1 MQNRKSCLK
10 WMCYGAAFCAM
21 SVLAACDTVQF
32 GDDDAASATT
42 PVEIAKNR
50 NNDGSDDKGRQN
62 APEPVKDGNTQPG
75 NGGSNNNNADNSKS
89 RDNQGDSNRGTGDD
103 STGGGD
109 SNNKNTGKNNGGDNK
124 GGNNRDTGGS
134 DGKDRQDAP
143 EPVKND
149 DESKKDNEGEDGDRG
164 TGGGDDNG
172 QPGNGGSN
180 NDGSQD
186 APPPENDGNG
196 QPGNTGG
203 SNNNNADNSKSRDNQ
218 GDSNRGG
225 GSNDKDRQN
234 APEPVKDGNTQP
246 GNGGS
251 NNNNA
256 DNSKSRDN
264 QGDSNRGTGDDSTGG
279 GDSNNKN
286 TGKNN
291 GGDNKGGNTRDT
303 GGSDGK
309 DRQDAPEPVKNDDES
324 KKDNE
329 GEGGDR
335 GTGGGDDNGQPG
347 NGGSNNDGSQDA
359 PEPVKDDDESKKG
372 NQGEDGD
379 RGTGG
384 GDDNGQPGNTD
395 GNGNSGGS
403 DDDDQTGNTDGNGN
417 SGGSDDDDQ
426 TGNTDGNGN
435 TGGSD
440 DDDQTGN
447 TDGNGNTGGSD
458 DDDQTGNTDGNTGT
472 DETDA
477 TRKSSEP
484 KKNAA
489 QSTPERE
496 KTFWKSTEKYA
507 KEYDESGVFAGSNA
521 ANGLPTGKIGGDGV
535 VVGVID
541 TGIDF
546 NHPELKGAEAAKH
559 PKPSILDQ
567 IHGTGVA
574 GVIAARRN
582 GYGMHGVAPY
592 AKLVDLTAAGQ
603 YKRFSPSALVL
614 ATRKK
619 HWTRADIVNMS
630 FGSYGIAAWTQSM
643 QLAASKDVI
652 MVIAAGNWKKSS
664 TNREEDKAWEK
675 PYIPASLVGKPKIKG
690 WGIAVGNLDTYNPHN
705 DPAFVPRYRNSV
717 DKDGKVLTR
726 SYFCGPDA
734 DVQRYC
740 IFAPGSLI
748 YTTAKR
754 DSYKAHD
761 SKDLSDN
768 YNYITG
774 TSAAAPVVSGYLA
787 NLMSAF
793 PSRKGQKWNVPAND
807 ASSYYNGANWYVAR
821 LLSTAQDLGD
831 KGVDKVYGVGMVDGT
846 NMFLPQGTTSAVTSS
861 GHFTMAQTQAIGDMR
876 LGTGIANL
884 GQAAALNQVLV
895 YDEHRA
901 PFLMNLQGRVER
913 TQPSSSSYIAD
924 FVKRLSALDDEPAI
938 AKQPIVAGMDMAFG
952 FTLSQH
958 QGLGKAYDTASLFD
972 TAETP
977 IALAA
982 TSDPLAFSMGTRTAM
997 GAAVSLSDT
1006 MTLSF
1011 SASSNRKPDESP
1023 DPSDTTFLLT
1033 QDEADAHRAKL
1044 LGRLGLNYEGEYGA
1058 FQLQSGI
1065 LHEKKG
1071 LFDTTGSDAL
1081 AFARD
1086 ARASYVQLGARIPLT
1101 DRIDLLGSY
1110 TQGWA
1115 AVDEAGESMWRG
1127 HEDMRFNAF
1136 TLGASYKGLFDTTDK
1151 LSFTVGQ
1158 PLRLTSGSVYLRK
1171 APGERNGAAYLVDA
1185 PVDLSPEDRELMF
1198 QLAYQVDIA
1207 RRARLSLG
1215 GYYRI
1220 NPGHDKRQPDDF
1232 GIGAKFSMR
1241 F

>member
-1 MQNRKSCLK
+1 MRNRKYHMNWVCR
-10 WMCYGAAFCAM
+10 AAGLSAVL
-21 SVLAACDTVQF
+21 VLAACNGGGGGGGNSASYSGSQATHSQTQPQRKSGKRESGSGPAPIQNSPGASNSQPADKDTARKSPVWKNQPQRQTQSQRKS
-32 GDDDAASATT
+32 GKHESRSRAAPIQNSPGASNSQ
-42 PVEIAKNR
+42 PA
-50 NNDGSDDKGRQN
+50 DKDTARKSPARN
-62 APEPVKDGNTQPG
+62 APARKNENKIPVRQTLIREK
-75 NGGSNNNNADNSKS
+75 AFW
-89 RDNQGDSNRGTGDD
+89 
-103 STGGGD
+103 
-109 SNNKNTGKNNGGDNK
+109 KNTL
-124 GGNNRDTGGS
+124 
-134 DGKDRQDAP
+134 
-143 EPVKND
+143 
-149 DESKKDNEGEDGDRG
+149 
-164 TGGGDDNG
+164 
-172 QPGNGGSN
+172 
-180 NDGSQD
+180 
-186 APPPENDGNG
+186 
-196 QPGNTGG
+196 
-203 SNNNNADNSKSRDNQ
+203 
-218 GDSNRGG
+218 
-225 GSNDKDRQN
+225 
-234 APEPVKDGNTQP
+234 
-246 GNGGS
+246 
-251 NNNNA
+251 
-256 DNSKSRDN
+256 
-264 QGDSNRGTGDDSTGG
+264 
-279 GDSNNKN
+279 
-286 TGKNN
+286 
-291 GGDNKGGNTRDT
+291 
-303 GGSDGK
+303 
-309 DRQDAPEPVKNDDES
+309 
-324 KKDNE
+324 
-329 GEGGDR
+329 
-335 GTGGGDDNGQPG
+335 
-347 NGGSNNDGSQDA
+347 
-359 PEPVKDDDESKKG
+359 
-372 NQGEDGD
+372 
-379 RGTGG
+379 
-384 GDDNGQPGNTD
+384 
-395 GNGNSGGS
+395 
-403 DDDDQTGNTDGNGN
+403 
-417 SGGSDDDDQ
+417 
-426 TGNTDGNGN
+426 
-435 TGGSD
+435 
-440 DDDQTGN
+440 
-447 TDGNGNTGGSD
+447 
-458 DDDQTGNTDGNTGT
+458 
-472 DETDA
+472 
-477 TRKSSEP
+477 
-484 KKNAA
+484 
-489 QSTPERE
+489 
-496 KTFWKSTEKYA
+496 KYA
-507 KEYDESGVFAGSNA
+507 KEYMKSGIFSRTNA
-521 ANGLPTGKIGGDGV
+521 RNGLPRGKVGGDGV
-535 VVGVID
+535 VIGIID

-546 NHPELKGAEAAKH
+546 NHPELKGAEAGKN
-559 PKPSILDQ
+559 PNPDTTDRF
-567 IHGTGVA
+567 HGTAVA
-574 GVIAARRN
+574 GVVAAKRD
-582 GYGMHGVAPY
+582 GYGMHGVAPF
-592 AKLVDLTAAGQ
+592 AKLLDLSVKPKTNRKDADCPKYETCFKPSARMLLAAAGLDPDQ
-603 YKRFSPSALVL
+603 LDPKDR
-614 ATRKK
+614 TKHRKIVPGSK
-619 HWTRADIVNMS
+619 HKYAWAKADIVNMS
-630 FGSYGIAAWTQSM
+630 FRVFDTSGYWIKPMQEAAANGVLMTVA
-643 QLAASKDVI
+643 L
-652 MVIAAGNWKKSS
+652 GNWERRKKHKD
-664 TNREEDKAWEK
+664 RAWEE
-675 PYIPASLVGKPKIKG
+675 PLAPASHVAEDGIRG
-690 WGIAVGNLDTYNPHN
+690 YAIAVGNLDKPNGRLVWAN
-705 DPAFVPRYRNSV
+705 E
-717 DKDGKVLTR
+717 KDFKSHHCGEKIK
-726 SYFCGPDA
+726 YF
-734 DVQRYC
+734 C
-740 IFAPGSLI
+740 IFAPGMNVYSTKHRKT
-748 YTTAKR
+748 YQKKNTKN
-754 DSYKAHD
+754 YK
-761 SKDLSDN
+761 
-768 YNYITG
+768 YNYEYFKG
-774 TSAAAPVVSGYLA
+774 TSFAAPVVAGYLA

-793 PSRKGQKWNVPAND
+793 PSRKGQKWGHDGVYKN
-807 ASSYYNGANWYVAR
+807 ANWYVAR
-821 LLSTAQDLGD
+821 LLSTAKDLGD
-831 KGVDKVYGVGMVDGT
+831 KGVDKIYGVGAVDGT
-846 NMFLPQGTTSAVTSS
+846 AALTPQGTTSAVTSS

-876 LGTGIANL
+876 LGTGMANL

>member
-42 PVEIAKNR
+42 PVKIAKNPDTGGSNDKDR
-50 NNDGSDDKGRQN
+50 QNAPEPVKDGNTQPGTGGSNNNNADNSKSRDNQGDSNRGGGSNDKDRQNAPEPVKDGNTQPGTGGSNNNNADNSKSRDNQGDSNRGGGSNDKDRQNAPEPVKDGNTQPGTGGSNDKGRQN

-75 NGGSNNNNADNSKS
+75 TGGSNDKGRQNAPEPVKDGNTQPGTGGSNNNNADNSKS

-109 SNNKNTGKNNGGDNK
+109 SNNKNTGNNNGGDNK

-164 TGGGDDNG
+164 TGGRDDNG
-172 QPGNGGSN
+172 QP
-180 NDGSQD
+180 
-186 APPPENDGNG
+186 
-196 QPGNTGG
+196 
-203 SNNNNADNSKSRDNQ
+203 
-218 GDSNRGG
+218 
-225 GSNDKDRQN
+225 
-234 APEPVKDGNTQP
+234 
-246 GNGGS
+246 
-251 NNNNA
+251 
-256 DNSKSRDN
+256 
-264 QGDSNRGTGDDSTGG
+264 
-279 GDSNNKN
+279 
-286 TGKNN
+286 
-291 GGDNKGGNTRDT
+291 
-303 GGSDGK
+303 
-309 DRQDAPEPVKNDDES
+309 
-324 KKDNE
+324 
-329 GEGGDR
+329 
-335 GTGGGDDNGQPG
+335 
-347 NGGSNNDGSQDA
+347 
-359 PEPVKDDDESKKG
+359 
-372 NQGEDGD
+372 
-379 RGTGG
+379 
-384 GDDNGQPGNTD
+384 
-395 GNGNSGGS
+395 
-403 DDDDQTGNTDGNGN
+403 
-417 SGGSDDDDQ
+417 
-426 TGNTDGNGN
+426 
-435 TGGSD
+435 
-440 DDDQTGN
+440 
-447 TDGNGNTGGSD
+447 GNTGGSD

-472 DETDA
+472 DQTDA

-507 KEYDESGVFAGSNA
+507 KEYEKSGAFTGSNA

-535 VVGVID
+535 IVGVIEGK
-541 TGIDF
+541 GIDF
-546 NHPELKGAEAAKH
+546 THPELKGTEAKENPNPLDPDEH
-559 PKPSILDQ
+559 PTL
-567 IHGTGVA
+567 VA
-574 GVIAARRN
+574 AVIAARRD
-582 GYGMHGVAPY
+582 GHGMHGVAPF
-592 AKLVDLTAAGQ
+592 AKLNDLSS
-603 YKRFSPSALVL
+603 K
-614 ATRKK
+614 TRWVSQMLRTSTGNDREYPWAKS
-619 HWTRADIVNMS
+619 DIVNISLGVQVNDNGMQD
-630 FGSYGIAAWTQSM
+630 GIWIPDMKMAAQGG
-643 QLAASKDVI
+643 VI
-652 MVIAAGNWKKSS
+652 MVIGLGNGHWTDKGLKQDKPAYPAAFVTRPGIKGFAIAAGM
-664 TNREEDKAWEK
+664 
-675 PYIPASLVGKPKIKG
+675 
-690 WGIAVGNLDTYNPHN
+690 LD
-705 DPAFVPRYRNSV
+705 ARNSKNPV
-717 DKDGKVLTR
+717 HSSG
-726 SYFCGPDA
+726 SFCGE
-734 DVQRYC
+734 VIKHYC
-740 IFAPGSLI
+740 IYAPGVSI
-748 YTTAKR
+748 TTAKMR
-754 DSYKAHD
+754 DKYGPPGDPA
-761 SKDLSDN
+761 N
-768 YNYITG
+768 YG
-774 TSAAAPVVSGYLA
+774 TYSGSSVSAPVVSGYLA

-793 PSRKGQKWNVPAND
+793 PERRGQKWGHDGVYKN
-807 ASSYYNGANWYVAR
+807 ANWYVAR